1 LGITIILCNI
11 GGYIVNIISPT
22 PSSYVYILM
31 LGPLFF
37 AFGII
42 MLVIGLITG
51 IKSDLE
57 NKKKIKKE
65 MIDSRDYDKNFF
77 EIEGMVNYYLKQN
90 EGDAYTAKSLVTKL
104 EHNLEDV
111 KKREYFRNNIK
122 NILNRMARRET
133 IQQKQE
139 EGEIYYFF

>member
-1 LGITIILCNI
+1 
-11 GGYIVNIISPT
+11 
-22 PSSYVYILM
+22 M

-42 MLVIGLITG
+42 ILVIGLITG